1 MNEQQVRTWF
11 GERGYPIADD
21 SKIKFA
27 ILEKWLFLHDPNESP
42 DKVISYP
49 LDTLHCE
56 PYAGWSVKGFDWSED
71 HLKTLVKLENPF
83 PYILKAVDGDVV
95 GMGGNDTIKLEN
107 HADNMPLIKDW
118 LRNELE
124 MSFFTAIDCHKDPDW
139 LRLLNKK
146 HEIGNALIECCV
158 FRNKFDKRTSWVF
171 LSDPDDVVE
180 L

>member
-1 MNEQQVRTWF
+1 MNEQQVRAWF
-11 GERGYPIADD
+11 GERGDPIADD

-49 LDTLHCE
+49 LGTIYCE
-56 PYAGWSVKGFDWSED
+56 PYAGYPVKGFDWSED
-71 HLKTLVKLENPF
+71 HLKTLVTLENPF
-83 PYILKAVDGDVV
+83 PYILKAVEGDVV

-124 MSFFTAIDCHKDPDW
+124 MSFFTADDSYKDPEFT
-139 LRLLNKK
+139 RLNEKS
-146 HEIGNALIECCV
+146 HEIGNALIKCGV
-158 FRNKFDKRTSWVF
+158 FRDKYDKRTSWVF
-171 LSDPDDVVE
+171 LSDFDDVVE

>member
-49 LDTLHCE
+49 LGTIYCE
-56 PYAGWSVKGFDWSED
+56 PYAGWPLEGFDWSED
-71 HLKTLVKLENPF
+71 HLKTLVTLENPF
-83 PYILKAVDGDVV
+83 PYILKAVEGDVV

-118 LRNELE
+118 LRNQLE
-124 MSFFTAIDCHKDPDW
+124 MSFFTADDSYKDPEFT
-139 LRLLNKK
+139 RLNEKS
-146 HEIGNALIECCV
+146 HEIGNALIKCGV
-158 FRNKFDKRTSWVF
+158 FRDKYDKRTEWVF
-171 LSDPDDVVE
+171 LGDPDEVVT